1 MRLTLQDILSL
12 TQQRKSDATHY
23 SSWPAT
29 YKEFV
34 VTMTEKFNDALL
46 MLEIW
51 FFNESRM
58 ISGYTKLTQDG
69 SDLLLCT
76 GLQALDLIA

>member
-1 MRLTLQDILSL
+1 
-12 TQQRKSDATHY
+12 
-23 SSWPAT
+23 
-29 YKEFV
+29 
-34 VTMTEKFNDALL
+34 MTEKFNDALL